1 MNHEKY
7 YVMNNSAVSGF
18 HKLDISRRLKILKKF
33 ANLNECDLK
42 LLRSSSAL
50 SLEIA
55 DMMAENVVGTTQLP
69 LGLGM
74 NFLINGRD
82 YMIPMALEEPSVIA
96 AASHAAKLA
105 RPTGGF
111 VASSDEP
118 LMIGQIQLTEIKKLK
133 RARKNILKNKDRI
146 REVANRQ
153 DSTIVAIGGGV
164 KDVDARIIKTKNG
177 KMLIV
182 HLIVDVR
189 DAMGANIVNTMCEA
203 VSPLLR
209 ELTDGKIGLRIVSNL
224 ASKRMAR
231 SMAVWSKNIIGE
243 DAVDGILRAYAFAEA
258 DPYRCAT
265 HNKGM
270 MNGIDA
276 VLIATGNDFR
286 AVEAGAHAYA
296 SNSGGKYHSLTRY
309 KKDKDGDL
317 VGSIEL
323 PLAAGIVGGATKTHP
338 IAKISLKILGVR
350 SSQELACVIASVG
363 LAQNF
368 AALRALAEE
377 GIQRGH
383 MELHANNIA
392 IIAGAKGRM
401 IERISKKLVEEK
413 NISVSRAKEI
423 LKKILRKKDRK
434 K

>member
-1 MNHEKY
+1 MK
-7 YVMNNSAVSGF
+7 NSAVSGF
-18 HKLDISRRLKILKKF
+18 HKLDIDRRLKILKKF
-33 ANLNECDLK
+33 ANLNEGDLK

-133 RARKNILKNKDRI
+133 RARKNILKNKERI

-153 DSTIVAIGGGV
+153 DSTIVEIGGGV

-231 SMAVWSKNIIGE
+231 SMAVWSKDIIGE
-243 DAVDGILRAYAFAEA
+243 DAVDDILGAYAFAEA

-265 HNKGM
+265 HNKGI

-276 VLIATGNDFR
+276 VLIATGNDFS

-296 SNSGGKYHSLTRY
+296 SNSGGYHSLTKY
-309 KKDKDGDL
+309 KKNKDGNL

-368 AALRALAEE
+368 AALRALAKE

-423 LKKILRKKDRK
+423 LKKILRKKGGK